1 MRVISNRSEG
11 RMVAGLR
18 NVVMATNPQKLKL
31 SPDTVLDLMRS
42 AGPGE
47 VEVVEMGMENKS
59 KHISFKGVPIILS
72 LKLSHHQ
79 RRMMMGEPI
88 VSSRKMAE
96 C

>member
-1 MRVISNRSEG
+1 MISNISGG
-11 RMVAGLR
+11 RLVPGLR
-18 NVVMATNPQKLKL
+18 KVVATTNPQKLKL
-31 SPDTVLDLMRS
+31 SPDTVMDLIRR

-47 VEVVEMGMENKS
+47 VDVVEMGMDKKS
-59 KHISFKGVPIILS
+59 KHISFNGVPIILS

>member
-1 MRVISNRSEG
+1 MRVISNMSGG
-11 RMVAGLR
+11 RLVPSIRKVIAT
-18 NVVMATNPQKLKL
+18 TNPQKLKL
-31 SPDTVLDLMRS
+31 SPDTVMDLMRN

-47 VEVVEMGMENKS
+47 LDVVEMGTENKS
-59 KHISFKGVPIILS
+59 KHISFNGVPIILS